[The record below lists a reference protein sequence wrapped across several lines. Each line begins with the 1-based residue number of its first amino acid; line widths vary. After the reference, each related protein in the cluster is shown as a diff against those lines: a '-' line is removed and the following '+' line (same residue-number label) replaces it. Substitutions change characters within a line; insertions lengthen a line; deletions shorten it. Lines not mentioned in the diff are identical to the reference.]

1 MCLTGARQSS
11 EPEPGSHR
19 ERNSMELL
27 ITLVLGGI
35 AYAGLLF
42 LVASGFTLIFG
53 LLRVANLAHGA
64 FYLVGA
70 YLGYD
75 IVRYFG
81 GTNLNFFLAGLA
93 ATVGMGLFGVLV
105 ERVLLRLVR
114 GQELQEVLVTVGLA
128 LIMADLSLV
137 VFTSDPIT
145 FPTPPF
151 LSGRLTVGNFVYPWD
166 HLFVLFMSIAIGAG
180 LWLFTSKTRVGA
192 IIRAG
197 VDDAEMVS
205 ALGINIKAVFTAVFF
220 LGAALAGLAGVSGA
234 LILGV
239 APGDDSLILR
249 LGLVVVILGGLGS
262 LTGAVIGS
270 LIVGL
275 IFSLGTAYLPEL
287 QYFLLFAPMVI
298 MLAVR
303 PRGLFGRA

>member
-1 MCLTGARQSS
+1 MSLFL
-11 EPEPGSHR
+11 
-19 ERNSMELL
+19 N
-27 ITLVLGGI
+27 LVLGGI

-53 LLRVANLAHGA
+53 LMRVANLAHGV
-64 FYLVGA
+64 FYLIGA
-70 YLGYD
+70 YIGWEVVTHFGSGNVNFLLAVLGALLG
-75 IVRYFG
+75 I
-81 GTNLNFFLAGLA
+81 
-93 ATVGMGLFGVLV
+93 GLFGVIV
-105 ERVLLRLVR
+105 ERLLLRLVR
-114 GQELQEVLVTVGLA
+114 GDELLEVLITVGLA
-128 LIMADLSLV
+128 LIVADLSLV
-137 VFTSDPIT
+137 IFTSDPVT

-151 LSGRLTVGNFVYPWD
+151 LAGRLNIGGFVYPID
-166 HLFVLFMSIAIGAG
+166 HLFVFLVSVLVGIG
-180 LWLFTSKTRVGA
+180 LWLLNTRTRIGA

-205 ALGINIKAVFTAVFF
+205 ALGINIKAVFTVVFF

-239 APGDDSLILR
+239 APGDDSVILR

-262 LTGAVIGS
+262 LGGAVIGS

-275 IFSLGTAYLPEL
+275 IFSLGTANLPEL

>member
-1 MCLTGARQSS
+1 
-11 EPEPGSHR
+11 
-19 ERNSMELL
+19 MELL
-27 ITLVLGGI
+27 LTLVLGGI
-35 AYAGLLF
+35 AYSGLLF

-75 IVRYFG
+75 IVKYFG
-81 GTNLNFFLAGLA
+81 NSNVSFWVAILAGI
-93 ATVGMGLFGVLV
+93 VGMGVFGVIV
-105 ERVLLRLVR
+105 ERVLLRFVR
-114 GQELQEVLVTVGLA
+114 GQELLEVLITVGLA

-137 VFTSDPIT
+137 LFTSDPIS

-151 LSGRLTVGNFVYPWD
+151 LRGRLTIGTFVYPWD
-166 HLFVLFMSIAIGAG
+166 HMFVLVLSILVGIG
-180 LWLFTSKTRVGA
+180 LWFFNEKTRLGA

-205 ALGINIKAVFTAVFF
+205 ALGINIKAVFTGVFF
-220 LGAALAGLAGVSGA
+220 LGSALAGLAGVSGA

-239 APGDDSLILR
+239 SPGDDSVILR

-275 IFSLGTAYLPEL
+275 VFSLGTAYLPEL

>member
-1 MCLTGARQSS
+1 MSLFL
-11 EPEPGSHR
+11 
-19 ERNSMELL
+19 N
-27 ITLVLGGI
+27 LVLGGI

-53 LLRVANLAHGA
+53 LMHVANLAHGA

-70 YLGYD
+70 YIGWEVVTHFGSGNGNFLLAVLGA
-75 IVRYFG
+75 ILG
-81 GTNLNFFLAGLA
+81 I
-93 ATVGMGLFGVLV
+93 GLFGVIV
-105 ERVLLRLVR
+105 ERLLLRLVR
-114 GQELQEVLVTVGLA
+114 GDELLEVLITVGLA
-128 LIMADLSLV
+128 LIVADLSLV
-137 VFTSDPIT
+137 IFTSDPVT

-151 LSGRLTVGNFVYPWD
+151 LAGHLSIGGFVYPID
-166 HLFVLFMSIAIGAG
+166 HLFVFVVSVLVGVG
-180 LWLFTSKTRVGA
+180 LWLLNTRTRIGA

-205 ALGINIKAVFTAVFF
+205 ALGINIKAVFTGVFF
-220 LGAALAGLAGVSGA
+220 LGSALAGLAGVSGA

-239 APGDDSLILR
+239 APGDDSVILQ

-262 LTGAVIGS
+262 LEGAVIGS

-275 IFSLGTAYLPEL
+275 VFSLGTAYLPEL

>member
-1 MCLTGARQSS
+1 
-11 EPEPGSHR
+11 
-19 ERNSMELL
+19 MELL
-27 ITLVLGGI
+27 LTLILGGI
-35 AYAGLLF
+35 AYSGLLF

-64 FYLVGA
+64 FYLIGA

-75 IVRYFG
+75 VVRYFG
-81 GTNLNFFLAGLA
+81 STNVTFWVAGLA
-93 ATVGMGLFGVLV
+93 ATLGMGIFGVLV
-105 ERVLLRLVR
+105 ERVLLRFVR
-114 GQELQEVLVTVGLA
+114 GQELLEVLITVGLA
-128 LIMADLSLV
+128 LIMADLALV

-145 FPTPPF
+145 FHTPPF
-151 LSGRLTVGNFVYPWD
+151 LAGRLTIGNFAYPWD
-166 HLFVLFMSIAIGAG
+166 HLFVLLMSILVGVGLWFLTAKTRIGA
-180 LWLFTSKTRVGA
+180 V
-192 IIRAG
+192 IRAG

-205 ALGINIKAVFTAVFF
+205 ALGINIKAVFSAVFF

-275 IFSLGTAYLPEL
+275 VFTLGTVYLPEL
-287 QYFLLFAPMVI
+287 QYFLLFAPMVM

>member
-1 MCLTGARQSS
+1 MSLFL
-11 EPEPGSHR
+11 
-19 ERNSMELL
+19 N
-27 ITLVLGGI
+27 LVLGGI
-35 AYAGLLF
+35 AYSGLLF

-53 LLRVANLAHGA
+53 LMRVANLAHGV
-64 FYLVGA
+64 FYLIGA
-70 YLGYD
+70 YIGWEVVTHFGSGNVNFLLAVLGALLG
-75 IVRYFG
+75 I
-81 GTNLNFFLAGLA
+81 
-93 ATVGMGLFGVLV
+93 GLFGVIV
-105 ERVLLRLVR
+105 ERLLLRLVR
-114 GQELQEVLVTVGLA
+114 GDELLEVLITVGLA
-128 LIMADLSLV
+128 LIVADLSLV
-137 VFTSDPIT
+137 IFTSDPVT

-151 LSGRLTVGNFVYPWD
+151 LAGRLNIGGFVYPID
-166 HLFVLFMSIAIGAG
+166 HLFVFLVSVLVGIG
-180 LWLFTSKTRVGA
+180 LWLLNTRTRIGA

-205 ALGINIKAVFTAVFF
+205 ALGINIKAVFTVVFF

-239 APGDDSLILR
+239 APGDDSVILR

-262 LTGAVIGS
+262 LGGAVIGS

-275 IFSLGTAYLPEL
+275 IFSLGTANLPEL

>member
-1 MCLTGARQSS
+1 MGLFL
-11 EPEPGSHR
+11 
-19 ERNSMELL
+19 N
-27 ITLVLGGI
+27 LVLDGI
-35 AYAGLLF
+35 VYSGLLF

-70 YLGYD
+70 YIGYD
-75 IVRYFG
+75 IMRHFG
-81 GTNLNFFLAGLA
+81 GTNIGFLLSILA
-93 ATVGMGLFGVLV
+93 ATLGIGLFGVLI
-105 ERVLLRLVR
+105 ERVILRLVR
-114 GQELQEVLVTVGLA
+114 GQELAEVLITVGLA

-137 VFTSDPIT
+137 LFTSEPVT

-151 LSGRLTVGNFVYPWD
+151 LAGHVAVGSFVLPFD
-166 HLFVLFMSIAIGAG
+166 HLFVFVVSVLVAIG
-180 LWLFTSKTRVGA
+180 LWALTAKTRAGS

-205 ALGINIKAVFTAVFF
+205 ALGINIKAVFTSVFF
-220 LGAALAGLAGVSGA
+220 LGAALAGLAGVCGA
-234 LILGV
+234 LTLGV
-239 APGDDSLILR
+239 SPGDDSLILR

-262 LTGAVIGS
+262 LAGAVTGS

-275 IFSLGTAYLPEL
+275 IFSLGTVYLPEL

>member
-1 MCLTGARQSS
+1 
-11 EPEPGSHR
+11 
-19 ERNSMELL
+19 MELL

-35 AYAGLLF
+35 VYSGLLF

-64 FYLVGA
+64 LYLVGA

-75 IVRYFG
+75 IIKYFG
-81 GTNLNFFLAGLA
+81 ASNVNFLLAVLAGVL
-93 ATVGMGLFGVLV
+93 GMGIFGVLV
-105 ERVLLRLVR
+105 ERIMLRFVR
-114 GQELQEVLVTVGLA
+114 GQELPEVLITVGLA

-137 VFTSDPIT
+137 VFTSDPVT
-145 FPTPPF
+145 FHTPPF
-151 LSGRLTVGNFVYPWD
+151 LSGRLTIGHVVYPWD
-166 HLFVLFMSIAIGAG
+166 HLFVFFLSIAVGVG
-180 LWLFTSKTRVGA
+180 LWLLTEKTRIGA

-205 ALGINIKAVFTAVFF
+205 GLGINIKAVFTGVFF
-220 LGAALAGLAGVSGA
+220 LGAALAGLAGVCGA
-234 LILGV
+234 LILGI
-239 APGDDSLILR
+239 APGDDSVILR

-275 IFSLGTAYLPEL
+275 VFSLGTAYLPEL

>member
-1 MCLTGARQSS
+1 MGLFL
-11 EPEPGSHR
+11 
-19 ERNSMELL
+19 N
-27 ITLVLGGI
+27 LVLDGVV
-35 AYAGLLF
+35 YSGLLF

-70 YLGYD
+70 YIGYD
-75 IVRYFG
+75 IVRRFG
-81 GTNLNFFLAGLA
+81 GSNIGFVLSALA
-93 ATVGMGLFGVLV
+93 ATLGMGLLGVLL
-105 ERVLLRLVR
+105 ERVVLRLVR
-114 GQELQEVLVTVGLA
+114 GDELSEVLITVGVS

-137 VFTSDPIT
+137 IFTSEPVT
-145 FPTPPF
+145 FPSPPF
-151 LSGRLTVGNFVYPWD
+151 LTGHLTIAGSVLPID
-166 HLFVLFMSIAIGAG
+166 HLFVFLVSIIVAVG
-180 LWLFTSKTRVGA
+180 LWLLTAKTRAGA

-205 ALGINIKAVFTAVFF
+205 ALGINIKAVFTSVFF
-220 LGAALAGLAGVSGA
+220 LGASLAGLAGVCGA
-234 LILGV
+234 LILGIS
-239 APGDDSLILR
+239 PGDDSLILQ

-262 LTGAVIGS
+262 LAGAVIGS
-270 LIVGL
+270 LLVGL
-275 IFSLGTAYLPEL
+275 IFSLGTAFLPEF

>member
-1 MCLTGARQSS
+1 
-11 EPEPGSHR
+11 
-19 ERNSMELL
+19 MELL
-27 ITLVLGGI
+27 FNLVLGGI
-35 AYAGLLF
+35 AYSGLLF

-53 LLRVANLAHGA
+53 LMRVANLAHGA
-64 FYLVGA
+64 LYLVGA
-70 YLGYD
+70 YIGWEIVTHFGNTNGSFLLAVLGA
-75 IVRYFG
+75 V
-81 GTNLNFFLAGLA
+81 L
-93 ATVGMGLFGVLV
+93 GMGLFGLLV
-105 ERVLLRLVR
+105 ERGVLRLVR
-114 GQELQEVLVTVGLA
+114 GQELLEVLITVGLA

-137 VFTSDPIT
+137 VFTSDPVT
-145 FPTPPF
+145 FPTPPL
-151 LSGRLTVGNFVYPWD
+151 LSGKLKLGTFVYPVD
-166 HLFVLFMSIAIGAG
+166 HLFVFFVSVLVGGG
-180 LWLFTSKTRVGA
+180 LWLFTAKTRVGA

-197 VDDAEMVS
+197 VDDAEMV
-205 ALGINIKAVFTAVFF
+205 AGLGINIKAVFSAVFV

-239 APGDDSLILR
+239 APGDDNVILR

-262 LTGAVIGS
+262 LAGAVIGS

-275 IFSLGTAYLPEL
+275 VFSLGTAYLPEL

>member
-1 MCLTGARQSS
+1 MS
-11 EPEPGSHR
+11 
-19 ERNSMELL
+19 LL
-27 ITLVLGGI
+27 LNLVLDGI
-35 AYAGLLF
+35 AYSGLLF

-53 LLRVANLAHGA
+53 LLRVANLAHGTL
-64 FYLVGA
+64 YLVGA
-70 YLGYD
+70 YIGYD
-75 IVRYFG
+75 VVARFG
-81 GTNLNFFLAGLA
+81 GSNGSFLLA
-93 ATVGMGLFGVLV
+93 VLGAVVGMGLFGVAV

-114 GQELQEVLVTVGLA
+114 GQELQEVLITVGLA

-137 VFTSDPIT
+137 VFTSQPVT

-151 LSGRLTVGNFVYPWD
+151 LAGRVTMGGFVYPLD
-166 HLFVLFMSIAIGAG
+166 HLFVFIVSVLVAVG
-180 LWLFTSKTRVGA
+180 LWLLTAKTRLGA

-220 LGAALAGLAGVSGA
+220 FGAALAGLAGVSGA
-234 LILGV
+234 LILGIS
-239 APGDDSLILR
+239 PGDDNLILR
-249 LGLVVVILGGLGS
+249 LALVVVILGGLGS
-262 LTGAVIGS
+262 LAGAVIGS

>member
-1 MCLTGARQSS
+1 
-11 EPEPGSHR
+11 
-19 ERNSMELL
+19 MELL
-27 ITLVLGGI
+27 LTLILGGI
-35 AYAGLLF
+35 AYSGLLF

-64 FYLVGA
+64 FYLIGA

-75 IVRYFG
+75 IVKYFG
-81 GTNLNFFLAGLA
+81 SNNVTFWVAGLA
-93 ATVGMGLFGVLV
+93 ATLGMGLFGVLV
-105 ERVLLRLVR
+105 ERVLLQFVR
-114 GQELQEVLVTVGLA
+114 GQELLEVLITVGLA
-128 LIMADLSLV
+128 LIMADLALV

-145 FPTPPF
+145 FHTPPF
-151 LSGRLTVGNFVYPWD
+151 LQGRLTIGNFAYPWD
-166 HLFVLFMSIAIGAG
+166 HLFVLFMSILVGVGLWFLTAKTRIGA
-180 LWLFTSKTRVGA
+180 V
-192 IIRAG
+192 IRAG

-205 ALGINIKAVFTAVFF
+205 ALGINIKAVFSAVFF

-275 IFSLGTAYLPEL
+275 VFTLGTVYLPEL

>member
-1 MCLTGARQSS
+1 MGLFL
-11 EPEPGSHR
+11 
-19 ERNSMELL
+19 N
-27 ITLVLGGI
+27 LVLGGI

-70 YLGYD
+70 YLGYEV
-75 IVRYFG
+75 VRHFSNSNG
-81 GTNLNFFLAGLA
+81 SFWLAVLA
-93 ATVGMGLFGVLV
+93 AVVGMGVFGVIV
-105 ERVLLRLVR
+105 ERFLLRLVR
-114 GQELQEVLVTVGLA
+114 GQELQEVLITVGLS
-128 LIMADLSLV
+128 LMMADLSLV
-137 VFTSDPIT
+137 VFTSEPIT

-151 LSGRLTVGNFVYPWD
+151 LAGHVTVGSFTYPLD
-166 HLFVLFMSIAIGAG
+166 HLFVFLMSALVAVG
-180 LWLFTSKTRVGA
+180 LWYLTARTRVGA

-205 ALGINIKAVFTAVFF
+205 ALGINIKAVFTGVFF

-239 APGDDSLILR
+239 SPGDDSIILQ

-262 LTGAVIGS
+262 LYGAIIGS